1 MANIVVPETVRVWK
15 IGVDQANVQ
24 SWNNY
29 TNNQGYNLFCTTN
42 GKFLTWVDVNFGSMP
57 ASKLKEITRL
67 TLGFPMG

>member
-1 MANIVVPETVRVWK
+1 MTDVPQSVRVWK

-42 GKFLTWVDVNFGSMP
+42 RKYLTG
-57 ASKLKEITRL
+57 
-67 TLGFPMG
+67 